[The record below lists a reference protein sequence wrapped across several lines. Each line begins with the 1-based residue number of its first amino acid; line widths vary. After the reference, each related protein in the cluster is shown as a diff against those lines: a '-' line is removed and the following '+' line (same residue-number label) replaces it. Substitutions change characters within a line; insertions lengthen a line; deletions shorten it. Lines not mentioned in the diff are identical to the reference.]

1 MQESEERES
10 VCLVCDVVALKV
22 RVSPF
27 HVSESVAFFFFFNFY
42 FILLIKI
49 LCSFF
54 FRAKL

>member
-27 HVSESVAFFFFFNFY
+27 HVSESVAFFFFFQFLFY
-42 FILLIKI
+42 FVNKNFML
-49 LCSFF
+49 FF
-54 FRAKL
+54 F

>member
-27 HVSESVAFFFFFNFY
+27 HVSESVAFFFFSI
-42 FILLIKI
+42 FILF
-49 LCSFF
+49 C
-54 FRAKL
+54 